1 MTTLV
6 LGVSHRSAPM
16 SVLDAVALS
25 GRNVDLLTDRVLGG
39 EYVDGALVLA
49 TCNRLEIVADV
60 RAFHG
65 GLADVG
71 SALVSVTGIEW
82 AELAH
87 HVYVRFDDKA
97 VEHLLTV
104 AAGLD
109 SMAVGESQILGQ
121 LRQSYSAA
129 QEEGHLTG
137 ELSRTVQESLR
148 VGKRAH
154 AETELDSVARSLL
167 DTALTEAVP
176 HIGPLADADVLVVGA
191 GAMSGLSVA
200 TLARQGVASV
210 TVLNR
215 TLDKAQRLA
224 DSVGGRARELTPA
237 VLAEEFARA
246 DLVISVTGA
255 RGTVIDAGTVT
266 ASLDHLA
273 PGEEP
278 TSTFVVDLA
287 LPFDVDPDVETHEHV
302 RTIGLEGLS
311 SLFADSAY
319 TQTSGV
325 VEIVTQVRSIIHE
338 EIAALS
344 ASRRARQIAPT
355 VTALRRQA
363 RDTVDREFERLS
375 RRLGDRVSDKDLDDI
390 RKSLRR
396 VATNLIHTPTVRVKE
411 LMGADDE
418 SVDYAA
424 ALSMLFD
431 LQRAPPAAVESASA
445 PGPDSTATAAEAMA
459 ANPFVLASASAP
471 EGAGSIS
478 ESGFASGSGF
488 VSGSV
493 TGSVTGS
500 GSVTALA
507 TAPTAALN
515 PAAAVSTPET
525 GPVTSAGPVAGTSPV
540 AGAAS
545 SAVTSASASS
555 SAGSSQATPSQASSS
570 ADDHYVVADGQ
581 RPVADHTLD
590 VVEPDEPTGRT
601 VRLGTRRSQLA
612 RSQSTAIAQQ
622 LAAQTG
628 WRVEIVEVVTEG
640 DVNMRPLASFGG
652 TGVFVSA
659 VRSALLSGTID
670 IAVHSL
676 KDLPTAPA
684 PGIHLGAVP
693 PRVDPSDVLIARD
706 GMRLTD
712 LPAGS
717 VIGTGSPRRAAQL
730 RDARPD
736 IEVTGVRGNVETRIR
751 HVTEGRLDGVVLA
764 AAGVRRLGR
773 IDEAT
778 DVLVGPIMLPAPG
791 QGALGIECRDATADL
806 NADDASLR
814 DALHGLHDHTTALA
828 VDCERAILSR
838 AEAGCSAP
846 IGALATLDGRTLEVS
861 GVLADDEGTLLRVT
875 KATQLPTAG
884 DSDRASADS
893 ATASADSATAS
904 SEAAHAARLDAAKD
918 LGARVAEELLD
929 GLGIDPRK
937 SVGANAPQTHLPT
950 THHAAGGDEG
960 GESS

>member
-25 GRNVDLLTDRVLGG
+25 GSNVDLLTERVLSG

-71 SALVSVTGIEW
+71 TALVSVTGIEW

-129 QEEGHLTG
+129 QEQGHLTG

-167 DTALTEAVP
+167 DTALAEAVT
-176 HIGPLADADVLVVGA
+176 HIGSLDQADVLVVGA

-200 TLARQGVASV
+200 TLAREGVGSV

-224 DSVGGRARELTPA
+224 DSVGGRARALTPD

-255 RGTVIDAGTVT
+255 RGTVIDAETVT
-266 ASLDHLA
+266 ASLEHLA
-273 PGEEP
+273 PGAEP
-278 TSTFVVDLA
+278 APTYVVDLA

-302 RTIGLEGLS
+302 RSIGLEGLS
-311 SLFADSAY
+311 SLFADSTY
-319 TQTSGV
+319 TQSSGV
-325 VEIVTQVRSIIHE
+325 VEIVSQVRSIIRE
-338 EIAALS
+338 ELASLS

-363 RDTVDREFERLS
+363 RETVDREFDRLS
-375 RRLGDRVSDKDLDDI
+375 RRLGGRVSDKDLDEI

-396 VATNLIHTPTVRVKE
+396 VATNLLHTPTVRVKE

-418 SVDYAA
+418 SVDYAE
-424 ALSMLFD
+424 ALSVLFD
-431 LQRAPPAAVESASA
+431 LQRTPPAAAEPASA
-445 PGPDSTATAAEAMA
+445 PSQDSTASAAEAMA
-459 ANPFVLASASAP
+459 ANPFALASASM
-471 EGAGSIS
+471 G
-478 ESGFASGSGF
+478 
-488 VSGSV
+488 
-493 TGSVTGS
+493 GS
-500 GSVTALA
+500 GSMGGSPSATALA
-507 TAPTAALN
+507 TAPAAVLDA
-515 PAAAVSTPET
+515 AAAVSVPDS
-525 GPVTSAGPVAGTSPV
+525 GPVPAAGPPAAAGSAAGTRPA
-540 AGAAS
+540 AGTEPMAS
-545 SAVTSASASS
+545 SPLDADRAAESAAPTS
-555 SAGSSQATPSQASSS
+555 GT
-570 ADDHYVVADGQ
+570 DHYVTTDGR
-581 RPVADHTLD
+581 RPVADHTMD

-612 RSQSTAIAQQ
+612 RSQSTAVAQQ

-640 DVNMRPLASFGG
+640 DVNMRPLATFGG

-659 VRSALLSGTID
+659 VRNALLDGTID

-676 KDLPTAPA
+676 KDLPTTPA
-684 PGIHLGAVP
+684 PGVHLAAVP
-693 PRVDPSDVLIARD
+693 PRVDPADVLIARD
-706 GMRLTD
+706 GMRLAD

-773 IDEAT
+773 IDEVT
-778 DVLVGPIMLPAPG
+778 DVLVAPVMLPAPG
-791 QGALGIECRDATADL
+791 QGALGIECRDAASDL
-806 NADDASLR
+806 HPDDASLR
-814 DALHGLHDHTTALA
+814 DGLRGLHDHATALA

-846 IGALATLDGRTLEVS
+846 IGALAHLDGRTLEVS

-875 KATQLPTAG
+875 KATQLPAAV
-884 DSDRASADS
+884 DSVRSDTDHSALRG
-893 ATASADSATAS
+893 
-904 SEAAHAARLDAAKD
+904 AAQD
-918 LGARVAEELLD
+918 LGAQVAEELLA
-929 GLGIDPRK
+929 GLDIDPRK
-937 SVGANAPQTHLPT
+937 SVGANAPQTHVPT

-960 GESS
+960 DESR

>member
-16 SVLDAVALS
+16 SMLDAVALS
-25 GRNVDLLTDRVLGG
+25 GRNVRLLTERALGG

-49 TCNRLEIVADV
+49 TCNRLEVVADV

-167 DTALTEAVP
+167 DTALTEAVS

-200 TLARQGVASV
+200 SLARQGAASV

-224 DSVGGRARELTPA
+224 DTVAGRARELTPE

-273 PGEEP
+273 PGAQP
-278 TSTFVVDLA
+278 TKTFVVDLA

-302 RTIGLEGLS
+302 RAIGLEGLS
-311 SLFADSAY
+311 SLFADTVY
-319 TQTSGV
+319 TETSGV
-325 VEIVTQVRSIIHE
+325 VEIVSQVRSIIHE
-338 EIAALS
+338 ELAALS

-363 RDTVDREFERLS
+363 RETVDREFERLS
-375 RRLGDRVSDKDLDDI
+375 RRLGGRASDKDLEEV

-396 VATNLIHTPTVRVKE
+396 VATNLLHTPTVRVKE

-418 SVDYAA
+418 SIDYAA

-431 LQRAPPAAVESASA
+431 LQRTPPAAVDSSYA
-445 PGPDSTATAAEAMA
+445 PGPDATAAEAMA
-459 ANPFVLASASAP
+459 ANPVALAASSVSGSASA
-471 EGAGSIS
+471 
-478 ESGFASGSGF
+478 
-488 VSGSV
+488 
-493 TGSVTGS
+493 
-500 GSVTALA
+500 TALA
-507 TAPTAALN
+507 TAPAAALDAAAAVTGPASA
-515 PAAAVSTPET
+515 PAAAARPATT
-525 GPVTSAGPVAGTSPV
+525 AGP
-540 AGAAS
+540 AAAAAPAS
-545 SAVTSASASS
+545 GSSASS
-555 SAGSSQATPSQASSS
+555 SDHHVAT
-570 ADDHYVVADGQ
+570 DGQ
-581 RPVADHTLD
+581 SPVADHTMD
-590 VVEPDEPTGRT
+590 VVEPEEPTGRT
-601 VRLGTRRSQLA
+601 VRLGTRRSRLA
-612 RSQSTAIAQQ
+612 RSQSTAVAQQ

-640 DVNMRPLASFGG
+640 DVNMTPLASFGG

-659 VRSALLSGTID
+659 VRNALLSGTID

-676 KDLPTAPA
+676 KDLPTTPA
-684 PGIHLGAVP
+684 PGIHLAAVP
-693 PRVDPSDVLIARD
+693 PRVDPSDVLIGRD
-706 GMRLTD
+706 GLSLAD

-764 AAGVRRLGR
+764 AAGVHRLGR
-773 IDEAT
+773 MDEVT
-778 DVLVGPIMLPAPG
+778 DVLDGDVMLPAPG
-791 QGALGIECRDATADL
+791 QGALAIECRDTAADL
-806 NADDASLR
+806 NTDDASLR
-814 DALHGLHDHTTALA
+814 EGLRGLHDHATALT

-846 IGALATLDGRTLEVS
+846 IGALASLDGRTLEVS

-875 KATQLPTAG
+875 KATQLSDAEDAE
-884 DSDRASADS
+884 DSNRDEADVDRSVF
-893 ATASADSATAS
+893 
-904 SEAAHAARLDAAKD
+904 RDAAKD
-918 LGARVAEELLD
+918 LGAQVAEELLD

-960 GESS
+960 VESR

>member
-25 GRNVDLLTDRVLGG
+25 GRSVDLLTERVLGG
-39 EYVDGALVLA
+39 EYVDGALVLT

-71 SALVSVTGIEW
+71 AALVSVTGIDW
-82 AELAH
+82 ADLAH

-104 AAGLD
+104 ASGLD

-129 QEEGHLTG
+129 QEDGRLTG

-167 DTALTEAVP
+167 DTALTEAVT
-176 HIGPLADADVLVVGA
+176 HIGPLAAADVLVVGA

-200 TLARQGVASV
+200 SLARQGVASL

-224 DSVGGRARELTPA
+224 DSVAGRARELTPD

-273 PGEEP
+273 PGAEP

-319 TQTSGV
+319 TEASGV
-325 VEIVTQVRSIIHE
+325 VEIVAQVRSIIHE
-338 EIAALS
+338 ELASLS

-375 RRLGDRVSDKDLDDI
+375 RRLGGRVSDKDLEEI
-390 RKSLRR
+390 RNSLRR
-396 VATNLIHTPTVRVKE
+396 VATSLLHTPTVRVKE

-431 LQRAPPAAVESASA
+431 LQRTPPASVDASSV
-445 PGPDSTATAAEAMA
+445 PGPDATATAAEAMA
-459 ANPFVLASASAP
+459 ANPFALASASL
-471 EGAGSIS
+471 GGS
-478 ESGFASGSGF
+478 ASAASPA
-488 VSGSV
+488 S
-493 TGSVTGS
+493 
-500 GSVTALA
+500 
-507 TAPTAALN
+507 APTAVLDA
-515 PAAAVSTPET
+515 AAAVSTPDSVP
-525 GPVTSAGPVAGTSPV
+525 GSGSGSAPSTD
-540 AGAAS
+540 S
-545 SAVTSASASS
+545 S
-555 SAGSSQATPSQASSS
+555 GSGSGSS
-570 ADDHYVVADGQ
+570 ADHYVAADGQ
-581 RPVADHTLD
+581 SPVADHTMD
-590 VVEPDEPTGRT
+590 VIEPDEPTGRT
-601 VRLGTRRSQLA
+601 VRLGTRRSRLA
-612 RSQSTAIAQQ
+612 RSQSTAVAQQ

-676 KDLPTAPA
+676 KDLPTTPA
-684 PGIHLGAVP
+684 PGIHLAAVT

-706 GMRLTD
+706 GMSLAD

-773 IDEAT
+773 IDEVT
-778 DVLVGPIMLPAPG
+778 DVLAGPVMLPAPG
-791 QGALGIECRDATADL
+791 QGALGIECRDASADL
-806 NADDASLR
+806 NADDGSLR
-814 DALHGLHDHTTALA
+814 EGLRGLHDCATALT

-875 KATQLPTAG
+875 QSTKLP
-884 DSDRASADS
+884 RAAD
-893 ATASADSATAS
+893 
-904 SEAAHAARLDAAKD
+904 AARTSTDGDHSLLLAVAKD
-918 LGARVAEELLD
+918 LGAQVAEELLD

-950 THHAAGGDEG
+950 TDHAAGGDEG
-960 GESS
+960 VDSR

>member
-6 LGVSHRSAPM
+6 LGVSHHSAPM

-25 GRNVDLLTDRVLGG
+25 GSNVDLLTERVLGG

-49 TCNRLEIVADV
+49 TCNRLEVVADV

-71 SALVSVTGIEW
+71 SALVSVTGIDW

-129 QEEGHLTG
+129 QQEGHLTG

-154 AETELDSVARSLL
+154 AETDLDSVARSLL
-167 DTALTEAVP
+167 DTALTEAVS
-176 HIGPLADADVLVVGA
+176 HIGPLAEADVLVVGA

-200 TLARQGVASV
+200 SLARQGAASV

-224 DSVGGRARELTPA
+224 DSVGGRARELTA
-237 VLAEEFARA
+237 DVLAEEFARA

-255 RGTVIDAGTVT
+255 RGTVIDAKTVT

-273 PGEEP
+273 PGAQP
-278 TSTFVVDLA
+278 TNTFVVDLA

-319 TQTSGV
+319 TETSGV
-325 VEIVTQVRSIIHE
+325 VEIVAQVRSIIHE
-338 EIAALS
+338 ELASLS

-363 RDTVDREFERLS
+363 RETVDREFERLS
-375 RRLGDRVSDKDLDDI
+375 RRLGGRVSDKDLDDI
-390 RKSLRR
+390 RRSLRR
-396 VATNLIHTPTVRVKE
+396 VATNLLHTPTVRVKE

-431 LQRAPPAAVESASA
+431 LQRTPPAAVDAA
-445 PGPDSTATAAEAMA
+445 FVPGSDSTATAAEAMA
-459 ANPFVLASASAP
+459 ANPFALASSP
-471 EGAGSIS
+471 VG
-478 ESGFASGSGF
+478 
-488 VSGSV
+488 
-493 TGSVTGS
+493 GS

-507 TAPTAALN
+507 TAPTAVLDA
-515 PAAAVSTPET
+515 AAAVSKPAS
-525 GPVTSAGPVAGTSPV
+525 GSAGW
-540 AGAAS
+540 
-545 SAVTSASASS
+545 
-555 SAGSSQATPSQASSS
+555 AGSAPSVSGSNSSS
-570 ADDHYVVADGQ
+570 ADHYVAADGQ
-581 RPVADHTLD
+581 SPVADHTMD
-590 VVEPDEPTGRT
+590 VVEPEHPTGRT
-601 VRLGTRRSQLA
+601 VRLGTRRSKLA
-612 RSQSTAIAQQ
+612 RSQSTAVAQQ

-659 VRSALLSGTID
+659 VRNALLSGTID

-676 KDLPTAPA
+676 KDLPTTPA

-706 GMRLTD
+706 GMSLAD

-773 IDEAT
+773 IDEVT
-778 DVLVGPIMLPAPG
+778 DVLVGSVMLPAPG
-791 QGALGIECRDATADL
+791 QGALGIECRDAAADL
-806 NADDASLR
+806 NSDDASLR
-814 DALHGLHDHTTALA
+814 EGLRGLHDHATALT

-846 IGALATLDGRTLEVS
+846 IGALARLDGRTLEVS
-861 GVLADDEGTLLRVT
+861 GVLADEEGTLLRVT
-875 KATQLPTAG
+875 KATQLPA
-884 DSDRASADS
+884 AADS
-893 ATASADSATAS
+893 AHADADADHSVS
-904 SEAAHAARLDAAKD
+904 QDAAKE
-918 LGARVAEELLD
+918 LGAQVAEELLN

-950 THHAAGGDEG
+950 THHTAGGDEG
-960 GESS
+960 VESR

>member
-25 GRNVDLLTDRVLGG
+25 GRSIDLLTERVLGG

-71 SALVSVTGIEW
+71 SALVSVTGIDW

-97 VEHLLTV
+97 VEHILTV

-167 DTALTEAVP
+167 DTALTEAVS
-176 HIGPLADADVLVVGA
+176 HIGPLAAADVLVVGA

-200 TLARQGVASV
+200 SLARQGVASV

-224 DSVGGRARELTPA
+224 DSVAGRARELKPD

-266 ASLDHLA
+266 AALDHLA
-273 PGEEP
+273 PGTEP

-319 TQTSGV
+319 TETSGV
-325 VEIVTQVRSIIHE
+325 VEIVAQVRAIIHE
-338 EIAALS
+338 ELASLS

-375 RRLGDRVSDKDLDDI
+375 RRLGGRVSDKDLEEI
-390 RKSLRR
+390 RNSLRR
-396 VATNLIHTPTVRVKE
+396 VATNLLHTPTVRVKE

-431 LQRAPPAAVESASA
+431 LQRTPPASVDASSA
-445 PGPDSTATAAEAMA
+445 PGPDATATAAEAMA
-459 ANPFVLASASAP
+459 ANPFALASASP
-471 EGAGSIS
+471 GGS
-478 ESGFASGSGF
+478 ASMTSPT
-488 VSGSV
+488 S
-493 TGSVTGS
+493 
-500 GSVTALA
+500 
-507 TAPTAALN
+507 APTAVLDA
-515 PAAAVSTPET
+515 AAAVSTPDSVL
-525 GPVTSAGPVAGTSPV
+525 GSGAGP
-540 AGAAS
+540 AS
-545 SAVTSASASS
+545 STDSSGSRASA
-555 SAGSSQATPSQASSS
+555 
-570 ADDHYVVADGQ
+570 DHYVAADGQ
-581 RPVADHTLD
+581 SPVADHTMD
-590 VVEPDEPTGRT
+590 VIEPDEPTGRT
-601 VRLGTRRSQLA
+601 VRLGTRRSRLA
-612 RSQSTAIAQQ
+612 RSQSTAVAQQ

-659 VRSALLSGTID
+659 VRNALLSGTID

-676 KDLPTAPA
+676 KDLPTTPA
-684 PGIHLGAVP
+684 PGIHLGAVT

-706 GMRLTD
+706 GMSLAD
-712 LPAGS
+712 LPAGA

-773 IDEAT
+773 IDEVT
-778 DVLVGPIMLPAPG
+778 DVLVGPVMLPAPG
-791 QGALGIECRDATADL
+791 QGALGIECRDASADL
-806 NADDASLR
+806 NPDDGSLR
-814 DALHGLHDHTTALA
+814 EGLRGLHDWATALT

-846 IGALATLDGRTLEVS
+846 IGALASLDGRTLEVS
-861 GVLADDEGTLLRVT
+861 GVLADEEGTLLRVT
-875 KATQLPTAG
+875 KATELPPA
-884 DSDRASADS
+884 AD
-893 ATASADSATAS
+893 
-904 SEAAHAARLDAAKD
+904 AARSPLDGGHSLQLAAAKD
-918 LGARVAEELLD
+918 LGAQVAEELLD

-960 GESS
+960 VDPR

>member
-6 LGVSHRSAPM
+6 LGVSHHSAPM

-25 GRNVDLLTDRVLGG
+25 GRNIDLLTERVLGG

-71 SALVSVTGIEW
+71 SALVSVTGIDW

-129 QEEGHLTG
+129 QQEGHLTG

-167 DTALTEAVP
+167 DTALTEAVT
-176 HIGPLADADVLVVGA
+176 HIGPLAEADVLVVGA

-200 TLARQGVASV
+200 SLARQGAASV

-224 DSVGGRARELTPA
+224 DSVGGRARELTA
-237 VLAEEFARA
+237 DVLAEEFARA

-255 RGTVIDAGTVT
+255 RGTVIDATTVT

-273 PGEEP
+273 PGARP
-278 TSTFVVDLA
+278 TNTFVVDLA

-319 TQTSGV
+319 TETSGV
-325 VEIVTQVRSIIHE
+325 VEIVAQVRSIIHE
-338 EIAALS
+338 ELASLS

-363 RDTVDREFERLS
+363 RETVDREFERLS
-375 RRLGDRVSDKDLDDI
+375 RRLGGRVSDKDLDEI

-396 VATNLIHTPTVRVKE
+396 VATSLLHTPTVRVKE

-431 LQRAPPAAVESASA
+431 LQRTPPAAVDAA
-445 PGPDSTATAAEAMA
+445 FVPGPDSTATAAEAMA
-459 ANPFVLASASAP
+459 ANPFALASSP
-471 EGAGSIS
+471 VG
-478 ESGFASGSGF
+478 
-488 VSGSV
+488 
-493 TGSVTGS
+493 GS

-507 TAPTAALN
+507 TAPAVVLDA
-515 PAAAVSTPET
+515 AAAVSKPAS
-525 GPVTSAGPVAGTSPV
+525 GSAGWAGS
-540 AGAAS
+540 AGSAGSAPSVSGSNSSGSNSSGSHAASASAAS
-545 SAVTSASASS
+545 ST
-555 SAGSSQATPSQASSS
+555 
-570 ADDHYVVADGQ
+570 DHYVAADGQ
-581 RPVADHTLD
+581 NPVADHTMD
-590 VVEPDEPTGRT
+590 VVEPEHPTGRT
-601 VRLGTRRSQLA
+601 VRLGTRRSKLA
-612 RSQSTAIAQQ
+612 RSQSTAVAQQ

-659 VRSALLSGTID
+659 VRNALLSGTID

-676 KDLPTAPA
+676 KDLPTTPA

-706 GMRLTD
+706 GMSLAD

-773 IDEAT
+773 IDEVT
-778 DVLVGPIMLPAPG
+778 DVLVGSVMLPAPG
-791 QGALGIECRDATADL
+791 QGALGIECRDAAADL
-806 NADDASLR
+806 NSDDASLR
-814 DALHGLHDHTTALA
+814 VALRGLHDHSTALT

-846 IGALATLDGRTLEVS
+846 IGALARLDGRTLEVS
-861 GVLADDEGTLLRVT
+861 GVLADEEGTLLRVS
-875 KATQLPTAG
+875 KATQLPA
-884 DSDRASADS
+884 AADS
-893 ATASADSATAS
+893 AHDADTES
-904 SEAAHAARLDAAKD
+904 SVSQDAAKE
-918 LGARVAEELLD
+918 LGAHVAEELLN

-950 THHAAGGDEG
+950 THHTAGGDEG
-960 GESS
+960 VESR